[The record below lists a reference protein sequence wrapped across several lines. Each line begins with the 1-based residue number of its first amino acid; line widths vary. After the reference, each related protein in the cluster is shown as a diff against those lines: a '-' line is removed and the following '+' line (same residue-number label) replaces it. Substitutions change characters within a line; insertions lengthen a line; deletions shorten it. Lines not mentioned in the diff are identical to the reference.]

1 MAQRYLNPFTPIF
14 GKVPPY
20 FAGRDRLISDF
31 STVLVEEESNPLL
44 FSLFSGPRGT
54 GKTALLHYLT
64 NMARERGWIGINTSA
79 IPGML
84 TDILQRALSDGE
96 HLIDSESPQLTS
108 LGISS
113 LFSISWENPKP
124 DTPNW
129 RSSMMFVLDQL
140 AEHDAGLLIAVDE
153 AKATAEMVELVSVFQ
168 HFIGEGR
175 KVALL
180 MAGLPHDVSQLL
192 SHEDISFLRRAS
204 LVKLENAS
212 LAEASVALRRTIED
226 HRRTI
231 DPDAL
236 DYAAEA
242 SLGYPYLIQLIG
254 FRMWACDPFQ
264 KNITLRD
271 AQDGV
276 LLARDEYTRGVLVAT
291 YSSLSAGDIR
301 FLEAMLVDEGPSS
314 MKDIAER
321 MGVAANYAS
330 KYRSRLTEQGIIGK
344 RGRSAVGV
352 DLPFF
357 KEFVKSQMDG

>member
-1 MAQRYLNPFTPIF
+1 MSQRYLNPFTPIF

-31 STVLVEEESNPLL
+31 STAFAEEESNPLL
-44 FSLFSGPRGT
+44 FSLISGPRGT
-54 GKTALLHYLT
+54 GKTALLYYLT
-64 NMARERGWIGINTSA
+64 DMAREHGWIGVKASA
-79 IPGML
+79 ISGML
-84 TDILQRALSDGE
+84 TDILQRALAAAE
-96 HLIDSESPQLTS
+96 HLIDAESPRFTS

-113 LFSISWENPKP
+113 LFSVSWENPKP
-124 DTPNW
+124 DMPNW
-129 RSSMMFVLDQL
+129 RSRMTFLLDQL
-140 AEHDAGLLIAVDE
+140 AEHDAGLVIAVDE
-153 AKATAEMVELVSVFQ
+153 VKATAEMIELVSVFQ

-204 LVKLENAS
+204 FIKLENAS
-212 LAEASVALRRTIED
+212 VAEASVALRRTIED

-236 DYAAEA
+236 DYAAAA
-242 SLGYPYLIQLIG
+242 SFGYPYLIQLIG
-254 FRMWACDPFQ
+254 FRMWACDPFE

-271 AQDGV
+271 AHDGV
-276 LLARDEYTRGVLVAT
+276 LLARDEYTHSVLVAT
-291 YSSLSAGDIR
+291 YNGLSAKDVS
-301 FLEAMLVDEGPSS
+301 FLEAMLPDEGPSS

-330 KYRSRLTEQGIIGK
+330 KYRSRLTEQGIIGA

-357 KEFVKSQMDG
+357 KEFVKIQMEG